1 MPTNEPEV
9 VVITGATAGVGR
21 ATVREFA
28 RRGATIGLIAR
39 GKDRLETTREEVE
52 RLGGRALVLPVDV
65 ADAEQVLRAAERVE
79 AEAGPID
86 VWVNCAMTTIF
97 SRFVNIDPA
106 DYRRAT
112 EVTYLGTVHGT
123 LAALKHMQKRDRGS
137 IVQVGSAL
145 SYRAIPLQTPYC
157 GAKFA
162 IRGFTDSIRCE
173 LLDADSRIHIT
184 MVHLPAVNTPQFG
197 WCKAQLPNQPQPVP
211 PIFQPEVAARAIFWA
226 AHHRRREVDVGLSS
240 VAIIWLNKF
249 FPHILDRYLAASAVD
264 GQQTSEAID
273 AHRQDNLYSP
283 VGGNQ
288 SAHGDF
294 DRQAHSTSLQWWMT
308 THRRWLLAAGITAG
322 LVFGGRWLANKQA
335 SQPSV
340 SRGDR

>member
-39 GKDRLETTREEVE
+39 DEDRLDTTREEVE
-52 RLGGRALVLPVDV
+52 RLGARALVLPVDV
-65 ADAEQVLRAAERVE
+65 ADADQVLRAAERVE

-97 SRFVNIDPA
+97 SRFVDIDPA

-112 EVTYLGTVHGT
+112 EVTYLGAVYGT
-123 LAALKHMQKRDRGS
+123 LAALKQMQRRDRGS

-145 SYRAIPLQTPYC
+145 SYRAIPLQAPYC

-162 IRGFTDSIRCE
+162 IRGFTDAVRCE

-184 MVHLPAVNTPQFG
+184 MVQLPAVNTPQFS
-197 WCKAQLPNQPQPVP
+197 WCKTKLPNHPQPVP

-240 VAIIWLNKF
+240 VAIVWLNKF
-249 FPHILDRYLAASAVD
+249 FPHILDRYLAATAVD
-264 GQQTSEAID
+264 GQQTSD
-273 AHRQDNLYSP
+273 AVSAQRPDNLYQP
-283 VGGNQ
+283 VKGDPA
-288 SAHGDF
+288 AHGEF
-294 DRQAHSTSLQWWMT
+294 DGQAHDMSLQWWMT
-308 THRRWLLAAGITAG
+308 THRRWLLAAGMLAG
-322 LVFGGRWLANKQA
+322 AVVGGRWLAN
-335 SQPSV
+335 
-340 SRGDR
+340 RGEPR